1 MLGADPTLTP
11 GSLKARLMR
20 HAVHFSGQDVFARS
34 DSEIVE
40 TNPFRR
46 LMFITSTYWPA
57 HCCEAACSLP
67 LATAG
72 STTGA
77 EFRLDGF
84 PPEWYVI
91 SVTPSPQAVVTV
103 GNPLTGGCNIAFAS
117 CQTGTAAV
125 ALLYSV
131 QFYAA
136 NAVTQRV
143 LSVHGH
149 MHPSN
154 SEFPCPMLVGCD
166 EPCFC
171 FGCSNGGTAA
181 INYPGYCA
189 VAVEPR
195 SWTSVRALYR

>member
-1 MLGADPTLTP
+1 MRTLLTTLFLLCTLTLGSAWAQSDTGTVGVAWDPQGLECERTVAP
-11 GSLKARLMR
+11 GTVGTFYL
-20 HAVHFSGQDVFARS
+20 
-34 DSEIVE
+34 
-40 TNPFRR
+40 
-46 LMFITSTYWPA
+46 
-57 HCCEAACSLP
+57 
-67 LATAG
+67 LAYLTGWFAG